1 MEDYKDSSNKIS
13 ESKYLQA
20 TKLFEEDK
28 YDEAITAFN
37 ELGNYKDS
45 LIKMGKAKKSRAEFE
60 TAKIVDSTVNLIKN
74 GDLSGAAKNFDELSE
89 LIINRNINPTVTFDK
104 VLKDNISKEEYD
116 KYKSDF
122 QKYKGLYIE
131 HHIVLDAYDY
141 YNIKINEENW
151 TFAIHHIYNSSRI
164 SEYAEVDYPDTFTY
178 VFTNNR
184 GYYVDR
190 DDYYYIIDTNEGALT
205 KYTKLLGRG
214 KVAYK
219 R

>member
-1 MEDYKDSSNKIS
+1 M
-13 ESKYLQA
+13 
-20 TKLFEEDK
+20 
-28 YDEAITAFN
+28 
-37 ELGNYKDS
+37 GNYKDS

-178 VFTNNR
+178 VFPNNL
-184 GYYVDR
+184 GYYIVH
-190 DDYYYIIDTNEGALT
+190 DDCYIIDTNKGILT
-205 KYTKLLGRG
+205 KKYTKVASLSP
-214 KVAYK
+214 KIAYK